1 MVERTSAGGEEDETS
16 TGAGVV
22 AKVESSSIGVE
33 PVACLVFGFETLR
46 LFATEEAGE
55 GVVDA
60 LLVLAETL
68 RGRDDPVAIDVG
80 ETLRLNVAREASKVG
95 RVGTGVVGVRGEAER
110 EGEDE
115 WGP

>member
-1 MVERTSAGGEEDETS
+1 MVERTSAGDEEDESS

-22 AKVESSSIGVE
+22 AKVESFSIGVE
-33 PVACLVFGFETLR
+33 PVALLVSVCETLR
-46 LFATEEAGE
+46 PFATEEAWE

-60 LLVLAETL
+60 LSVSAETL

-95 RVGTGVVGVRGEAER
+95 RVGTGVVGVLGEAER

-115 WGP
+115 GGP